1 MNVIV
6 ANKQENILNSL
17 DVEIIK
23 TLKGEFEVDEII
35 STFSNFFFAR
45 MILDITAIKDFADIT
60 NFQKLSIG
68 IPVDKIILLLPN
80 DPNYSNGAFLSKL
93 ISMGYY
99 NFTTNLEG
107 VKYLLNKP
115 NTYKE
120 VAHLHQ
126 LNVAAPTIN
135 QTTNSN
141 GVVVNNPMGKIIGFK
156 NVTEG
161 AGATTLVYLLKKQLE
176 THYNMAVEAIEV
188 NKKDFMY
195 FNDNSLISVDKNELA
210 TELIK
215 SRGKNA
221 ILIDLNDSDPS
232 VCDEVYYLIEPS
244 IIKFN
249 KLLKKNINIL
259 DNLRTKRIVL
269 NKTLLPQ
276 SDVARFEKE
285 TNLKIFSVISPVD
298 DRREDLFLS
307 GFISMLGF
315 NK

>member
-6 ANKQENILNSL
+6 ANRQENILNSL

-35 STFSNFFFAR
+35 TTFSNFFFAR
-45 MILDITAIKDFADIT
+45 MILDITAIKNFDDIT

-80 DPNYSNGAFLSKL
+80 DPNYSSSIFLSKL

-126 LNVAAPTIN
+126 LNATF
-135 QTTNSN
+135 TTPQVSSST
-141 GVVVNNPMGKIIGFK
+141 GVVVNNPTGKIIGFK

-161 AGATTLVYLLKKQLE
+161 AGATTLVYMLKKQLE
-176 THYNMAVEAIEV
+176 THYNMDILAIEV

-195 FNDNSLISVDKNELA
+195 FNDNSLVSVDKNELA

-215 SRGKNA
+215 GRNKNA
-221 ILIDLNDSDPS
+221 ILIDLNDSDPN

-249 KLLKKNINIL
+249 KLIKRNMSIL
-259 DNLRTKRIVL
+259 DTLKDKRIIL

-276 SDVARFEKE
+276 QDIARFEKE
-285 TNLKIFSVISPVD
+285 TKLKIFSVISPID
-298 DRREDLFLS
+298 DRREDLFLA
-307 GFISMLGF
+307 GFISLLGF